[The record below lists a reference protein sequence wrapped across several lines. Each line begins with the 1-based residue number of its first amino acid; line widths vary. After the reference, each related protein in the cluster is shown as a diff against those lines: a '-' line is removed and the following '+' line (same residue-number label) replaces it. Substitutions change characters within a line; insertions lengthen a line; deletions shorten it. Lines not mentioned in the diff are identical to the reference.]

1 MSILNA
7 DVPGRPDETENT
19 PEERILKG
27 RLECV
32 DPDSSSHSRKECN
45 RKQSTL
51 KYTYSW
57 SWKWNC

>member
-27 RLECV
+27 RLECA

-51 KYTYSW
+51 KYTYS
-57 SWKWNC
+57 